1 VPAGVPFDFEVDDE
15 EFPPQPKGSKMKPAS
30 ARIIQE
36 ARRRFGQSSRR
47 PPAKTPQLNV
57 VMPEPRKGLT
67 VPAMLPAAVET
78 VSVDDWGL
86 PPACSTPIESNSHP
100 YVSFSLNPAVMAR
113 LRGFYSDFPL
123 VHGVVPNVRMKAR
136 LMRAAHEKPQAMAI
150 CSSPFSLRSIIR
162 CAASTRIFRT

>member
-57 VMPEPRKGLT
+57 VMPDPRKGLT
-67 VPAMLPAAVET
+67 VPAMPAAVET
-78 VSVDDWGL
+78 VNRWDKNLLINLFLDL
-86 PPACSTPIESNSHP
+86 PNRHTP
-100 YVSFSLNPAVMAR
+100 
-113 LRGFYSDFPL
+113 
-123 VHGVVPNVRMKAR
+123 
-136 LMRAAHEKPQAMAI
+136 
-150 CSSPFSLRSIIR
+150 
-162 CAASTRIFRT
+162 